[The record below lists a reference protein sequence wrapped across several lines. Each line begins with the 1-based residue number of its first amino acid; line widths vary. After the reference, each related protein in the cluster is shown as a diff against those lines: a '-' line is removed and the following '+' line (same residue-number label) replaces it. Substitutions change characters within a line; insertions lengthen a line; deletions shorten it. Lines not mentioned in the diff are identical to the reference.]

1 MPSDIR
7 PAAPERP
14 ALRLWDR
21 CVRLARRAPRFRL
34 WEKIQET
41 PAVWLLLWLAV
52 GVACC
57 LPARL
62 FFAPTLVPGEIAE
75 RDFVATHDLLL
86 PDDEATAAKR
96 EAAQAAVL
104 PVYDLDRSIE
114 GERDR
119 QWADFFAAGRLRL
132 SELGGEARG
141 PEEKKLLAQELVLP
155 VVSPRDLRVSLEQA
169 RLLVE
174 EGLSPD
180 LEERLRGATARA
192 LARGV
197 VGNKETLLENRLNGV
212 LLRNLATGAEQ
223 VHFDLYDHL
232 GHPDEVRDFLA
243 AEVRGWRGFTLAQ
256 RRLLVELMVA
266 NVPLN
271 FHLNQRATLLRRE
284 RAAAEAGEVYVQLKT
299 GQMIARRGDQIDARQ
314 ARLIA
319 EMQGG
324 RRVERRWPTVA
335 ATLGLLGLAAGFVF
349 FGLARERVADHSR
362 HRVFGEGLLL
372 LTLALA
378 VAKLGLV
385 VAVALGSAFESPALS
400 SWQSYAYA
408 LPWGWLAVV
417 AYLLLG
423 RNAALLLTVVASLLV
438 GRLAGG
444 SVGSDAWSLVFYSF
458 AGSLAAILA
467 LDRYQFRQRL
477 VVPRV
482 GLFVALANAAVVL
495 ILGSL
500 AEPAGKGLAEL
511 GELGFG
517 VACALLGGIL
527 VAAVA
532 SVVLPVLESLFGITT
547 DIRLVELSNTNLP
560 LLRRLAFEAP
570 GTFQHSLMVANLAKE
585 GAEAVGADPI
595 LAYTAALYH
604 DVGKILRPDYF
615 IENQRP
621 GHNRHDKLQPSMSA
635 LILVNHV
642 KEGLELARRYGLP
655 RVLHDAVEQHH
666 GTRLIRFFYNRAVEQ
681 GGAAG
686 LEVREEKYRYPGPR
700 PQNKV
705 MGVLMLADGV
715 EAASRTLGADANPAR
730 IRELI
735 RQIFEDCRTDGQLD
749 QTDLTLADLKQ
760 VGEAFLRLLSNVF
773 HQRVDYPGFDFAA
786 AKRDKR
792 TVTGTTGNVI
802 RMRRE

>member
-1 MPSDIR
+1 MSSDPR
-7 PAAPERP
+7 PAPER
-14 ALRLWDR
+14 AAGRLWDR
-21 CVRLARRAPRFRL
+21 LARLVRRASPQPFWERL
-34 WEKIQET
+34 LET

-52 GVACC
+52 GLACC
-57 LPARL
+57 LPGRL
-62 FFAPTLVPGEIAE
+62 FFVPTLKPGEIAE
-75 RDFVATHDLLL
+75 RDFVATRDLLL
-86 PDDEATAAKR
+86 ADPEATAVQR
-96 EAAQAAVL
+96 DEARKKVL

-114 GERDR
+114 GERDA
-119 QWADFFAAGRLRL
+119 QWAAFFAEGRRRL
-132 SELGGEARG
+132 AEAGGEAG
-141 PEEKKLLAQELVLP
+141 AKKLPTQELVPP
-155 VVSPRDLRVSLEQA
+155 VFSSRDLRVSAEQA
-169 RLLVE
+169 SLLLE
-174 EGLSPD
+174 KGFSPD

-192 LARGV
+192 LTRGV
-197 VGNKETLLENRLNGV
+197 VGNKETLLENRINGV
-212 LLRNLATGAEQ
+212 TLRNLATGGEQ
-223 VHFDLYDHL
+223 VHFDLFDHL

-243 AEVRGWRGFTLAQ
+243 AEARSWRGYTPAE

-266 NVPLN
+266 NIPLN
-271 FHLNQRATLLRRE
+271 LHLNQRATLLRSE

-324 RRVERRWPTVA
+324 RRAERRWPTVA
-335 ATLGLLGLAAGFVF
+335 ALLGLLALTAGLVHL
-349 FGLARERVADHSR
+349 GLAREKVADHSR
-362 HRVFGEGLLL
+362 RRVFGEGLLL
-372 LTLALA
+372 LTLAL
-378 VAKLGLV
+378 VFSRLGLV
-385 VAVALGSAFESPALS
+385 VATALGSAFENPALS

-408 LPWGWLAVV
+408 LPWAWLAVV
-417 AYLLLG
+417 SYLLLG
-423 RNAALLLTVVASLLV
+423 RNAAILLSVAASLFL
-438 GRLAGG
+438 GRMSGG
-444 SVGSDAWSLVFYSF
+444 GDAASLILYSF

-482 GLFVALANAAVVL
+482 GLWVALANAAVVL

-500 AEPAGKGLAEL
+500 AEPAGKSLAEI
-511 GELGFG
+511 GFG
-517 VACALLGGIL
+517 VACALLGGML

-532 SVVLPVLESLFGITT
+532 SVVLPVLEALFGITT

-595 LAYTAALYH
+595 LAYTASLYH
-604 DVGKILRPDYF
+604 DVGKVFRPDYF

-642 KEGLELARRYGLP
+642 KEGVELARQYGLP
-655 RVLHDAVEQHH
+655 RVLHDAIEQHH
-666 GTRLIRFFYNRAVEQ
+666 GTRLIRYFYNRAVEQ
-681 GGAAG
+681 SGAAG
-686 LEVREEKYRYPGPR
+686 PEVREEKYRYPGPR

-705 MGVLMLADGV
+705 MGILMLADGV
-715 EAASRTLGADANPAR
+715 EAASRTLGAEAHPAQL
-730 IRELI
+730 RELI

-749 QTDLTLADLKQ
+749 QTDLTLADLRQ
-760 VGEAFLRLLSNVF
+760 VAEAFLRLLSNVF
-773 HQRVDYPGFDFAA
+773 HQRVDYPGFDFGAR
-786 AKRDKR
+786 RDKR
-792 TVTGTTGNVI
+792 TATGTTGNVI